1 MGTLI
6 RITEN
11 LDSVANDKAMKSLLA
26 DLKDQAARAR
36 IGNLL

>member
-1 MGTLI
+1 MI

-26 DLKDQAARAR
+26 DLKNQVARAG
-36 IGNLL
+36 IGNLF